1 MVMGGLAG
9 WDRAAGAGQ
18 AQEGQDGVTQRMAL
32 PSPLAAGQ
40 VLHSLGNIL
49 TEHTAFLTR
58 TVRGESVLTMVRR
71 TDRNQQRALK
81 FISQKG

>member
-1 MVMGGLAG
+1 MDGVWCGAWSEQTREGEPMVMGGLAG

-49 TEHTAFLTR
+49 LTEHTAFLTR
-58 TVRGESVLTMVRR
+58 TVR
-71 TDRNQQRALK
+71 
-81 FISQKG
+81 

>member
-1 MVMGGLAG
+1 MDGVWCGAWSEQTREGEPMVMGGLAG

-58 TVRGESVLTMVRR
+58 TVR
-71 TDRNQQRALK
+71 
-81 FISQKG
+81 